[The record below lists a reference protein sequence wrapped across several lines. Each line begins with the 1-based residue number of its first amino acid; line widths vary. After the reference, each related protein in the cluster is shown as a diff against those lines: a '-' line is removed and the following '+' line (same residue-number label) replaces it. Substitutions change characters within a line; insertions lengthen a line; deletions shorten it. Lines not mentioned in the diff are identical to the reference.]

1 MLYLLYRVIEEYNL
15 NNSYYE
21 TLDENFKQALNLCE
35 NDYSHSELLEFL
47 KSGNIVQKQLSALKL
62 ETINSKNEAQI
73 LVSNLVGQDG
83 KIREAVSLRLNE
95 FMSNPET
102 LKYFETAENY
112 KIFLAAIIDINGNI
126 CRNVIGAISFLKNND
141 NFCNQF
147 CPELVK
153 LTKSLLDIIEK
164 EDFFEG
170 KYKVNKEVFKL
181 YWCLETIYVFW
192 DKINFSDLKEIILR
206 TKNIQEYTI
215 REKAAK
221 ILTRDFSDAELLKAK
236 ETLKNDSNYY
246 VRRF

>member
-1 MLYLLYRVIEEYNL
+1 M

-35 NDYSHSELLEFL
+35 NNYSHSELLEFL
-47 KSGNIVQKQLSALKL
+47 QSGNIVQKQLSALKL
-62 ETINSKNEAQI
+62 ETINSQYEAQI

-95 FMSNPET
+95 FMSNPKT
-102 LKYFETAENY
+102 LVYFETPENY
-112 KIFLAAIIDINGNI
+112 QIFLAAIIDINGNI
-126 CRNVIGAISFLKNND
+126 CRNVIGAISHLKNNA

-147 CPELVK
+147 CQELVI
-153 LTKSLLDIIEK
+153 LTKDLLGKIEK
-164 EDFFEG
+164 DDFFEG

-192 DKINFSDLKEIILR
+192 DKIKFEDLKEIILR
-206 TKNIQEYTI
+206 AKDIQEYTI

-221 ILTRDFSDAELLKAK
+221 ILTRNFSDPELLKAK
-236 ETLKNDSNYY
+236 EALKNDSNYY

>member
-1 MLYLLYRVIEEYNL
+1 M

-35 NDYSHSELLEFL
+35 NNYSHSELLEFL
-47 KSGNIVQKQLSALKL
+47 QSGNIVQKQLSALKL
-62 ETINSKNEAQI
+62 KTINSQNEAQI

-95 FMSNPET
+95 FMSNPKT
-102 LKYFETAENY
+102 LEYFETPENY
-112 KIFLAAIIDINGNI
+112 QIFLAAIIDINGNI
-126 CRNVIGAISFLKNND
+126 CRNVIGAISHLKNNE

-147 CPELVK
+147 CQELVI
-153 LTKSLLDIIEK
+153 LTKDLLGKIEK
-164 EDFFEG
+164 DDFFEG

-192 DKINFSDLKEIILR
+192 DKIKFEDLKEIILR

-221 ILTRDFSDAELLKAK
+221 ILTRSFSDPELLKAK
-236 ETLKNDSNYY
+236 EALKNDSNYY

>member
-35 NDYSHSELLEFL
+35 NNYSNSELLEFL

-62 ETINSKNEAQI
+62 ETINSQKEAQI

-95 FMSNPET
+95 FMSNPKT
-102 LKYFETAENY
+102 LEYFETPENY
-112 KIFLAAIIDINGNI
+112 QIFLAAIIDINGNI
-126 CRNVIGAISFLKNND
+126 CRNVIGAISHLKNNA

-147 CPELVK
+147 CQELVI
-153 LTKSLLDIIEK
+153 LTKDLLGKIEK
-164 EDFFEG
+164 DDFFEG

-192 DKINFSDLKEIILR
+192 DKIKFEDLKEIILR
-206 TKNIQEYTI
+206 TKDIQEYTI

-221 ILTRDFSDAELLKAK
+221 ILTRNFSDPELLKAK
-236 ETLKNDSNYY
+236 EALKNDSNYY